1 MADDGRD
8 IVNST
13 VLVVDDIGMMRRVI
27 REALEGAGVSIV
39 GEAPNGREAVRLYN
53 RLRPQIVIMDIT
65 MPVMNGIEALRRIKA
80 LNPNAAVIMCSS
92 MNQQKYIM
100 KSIQLG
106 ARDFIVKPF
115 KTERIISAVKK
126 ATRSNGY

>member
-1 MADDGRD
+1 M
-8 IVNST
+8 VPT

-27 REALEGAGVSIV
+27 REALEGAGVQII
-39 GEAPNGREAVRLYN
+39 GEAPNGREAVRMYN
-53 RLRPQIVIMDIT
+53 QLRPQIVIMDIT
-65 MPVMNGIEALRRIKA
+65 MPVMNGIEALRRIKL
-80 LNPNAAVIMCSS
+80 LNPGAAVIMCSS
-92 MNQQKYIM
+92 MSQQKYIM

-126 ATRSNGY
+126 AAGSNGY

>member
-65 MPVMNGIEALRRIKA
+65 MPVMNGIEALRRIKT

>member
-1 MADDGRD
+1 M
-8 IVNST
+8 NST

-65 MPVMNGIEALRRIKA
+65 MPVMNGIEALRRIKT

>member
-1 MADDGRD
+1 MADDGGD
-8 IVNST
+8 IVAST

-27 REALEGAGVSIV
+27 REALEGAGVAIV

-53 RLRPQIVIMDIT
+53 KLRPQIVIMDIT
-65 MPVMNGIEALRRIKA
+65 MPVMNGIEALRRIKI
-80 LNPNAAVIMCSS
+80 LDPRAAVIMCSS

-126 ATRSNGY
+126 AAMSHGY